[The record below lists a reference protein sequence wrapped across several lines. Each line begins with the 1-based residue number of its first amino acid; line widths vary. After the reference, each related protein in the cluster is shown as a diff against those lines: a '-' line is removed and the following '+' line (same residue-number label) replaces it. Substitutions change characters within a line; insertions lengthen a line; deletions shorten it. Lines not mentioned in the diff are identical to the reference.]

1 MSTIDLS
8 AFRFE
13 TLKVPSK
20 AKIRDFVK
28 DNKLEFAKGKGF
40 YQLTKPETIQRYK
53 EVVARR
59 KTDGAFV
66 SGDAVRKVLGI
77 PKDDSNFSL
86 NKKNIPDFDV
96 FIQSTSYNR
105 VLVPNTEFLY
115 EVKAS
120 CTAGSTGK
128 RKAKAADVM
137 ISCKK
142 AKKDETVPS
151 PCVPPHFPPGGPMEI
166 VFSFDTTGSMGGCIA
181 EVRREVQDIIRRLH
195 ADIPGIRIA
204 IFAHGDYQDADS
216 TYVTKWVDFTTDA
229 DKLCEFVRTVQNTC
243 GYDGDECYELV
254 LRQVRTELSWTPGT
268 QRSLVLIGDADPH
281 EPSYGLNTDNID
293 WREET
298 DRLYNDNGVH
308 IYAVQAGGGSSMA
321 FYKDLANRTQGC
333 HLKLENFS
341 CIIDFLMAI
350 CYRERGPDQLMAYE
364 NEVRARYNAP
374 GGPAMNRELHGLF
387 DTLAGRDG
395 EDAETD
401 SPPRLVRA
409 STPLLTPPST
419 PPRASGHTPSP
430 PRTPTRRR
438 GLYRRTRLGVRSR
451 RFVGRRSPRIAARLL
466 RRSRRIVA
474 RQLIFAL

>member
-1 MSTIDLS
+1 MPAAVVP

-13 TLKVPSK
+13 TLKVPNK
-20 AKIRDFVK
+20 TKIRDFVK
-28 DNKLEFAKGKGF
+28 NNKLEFAKGKGF

-77 PKDDSNFSL
+77 PEDDTNFSL

-105 VLVPNTEFLY
+105 VLVPDTEFLY
-115 EVKAS
+115 EVT
-120 CTAGSTGK
+120 TAAGK
-128 RKAKAADVM
+128 RKAEAADVM

-142 AKKDETVPS
+142 TKKDETVPS

-204 IFAHGDYQDADS
+204 IFAHGDYQDAGS

-229 DKLCEFVRTVQNTC
+229 DKLCEFVRTVENTC

-268 QRSLVLIGDADPH
+268 QRSLVMIGDADPH

-298 DRLYNDNGVH
+298 DRLYNETGVH
-308 IYAVQAGGGSSMA
+308 IYAVQAGGSSRDMA

-364 NEVRARYNAP
+364 NEVRARYTAP

-387 DTLAGRDG
+387 DTLAGRGG
-395 EDAETD
+395 EEAETD

-409 STPLLTPPST
+409 STPLLTPPTT
-419 PPRASGHTPSP
+419 PPRGSGHTPSP
-430 PRTPTRRR
+430 PRTPTRR
-438 GLYRRTRLGVRSR
+438 TRLSRHGRR
-451 RFVGRRSPRIAARLL
+451 RFGRRSPRIAARLL
-466 RRSRRIVA
+466 RRSRRLVA
-474 RQLIFAL
+474 RQLFFTL

>member
-1 MSTIDLS
+1 MSAIVLS

-13 TLKVPSK
+13 TLKVPNK
-20 AKIRDFVK
+20 TKIRDFVK

-59 KTDGAFV
+59 KTDGAYV

-77 PKDDSNFSL
+77 PQDDSNFSL

-115 EVKAS
+115 EVKTS
-120 CTAGSTGK
+120 CTAVDKKKGSAAGK
-128 RKAKAADVM
+128 RKAEAADVM
-137 ISCKK
+137 ITCKK
-142 AKKDETVPS
+142 VKEDETVPS
-151 PCVPPHFPPGGPMEI
+151 PCVVPRFPPGGPMEI

-204 IFAHGDYQDADS
+204 IFAHGDYQDAAS

-229 DKLCEFVRTVQNTC
+229 DKLCEFVRTVENTH

-298 DRLYNDNGVH
+298 DRLYNENGVH
-308 IYAVQAGGGSSMA
+308 IYAVQAGG
-321 FYKDLANRTQGC
+321 
-333 HLKLENFS
+333 
-341 CIIDFLMAI
+341 
-350 CYRERGPDQLMAYE
+350 
-364 NEVRARYNAP
+364 
-374 GGPAMNRELHGLF
+374 
-387 DTLAGRDG
+387 
-395 EDAETD
+395 
-401 SPPRLVRA
+401 
-409 STPLLTPPST
+409 
-419 PPRASGHTPSP
+419 
-430 PRTPTRRR
+430 
-438 GLYRRTRLGVRSR
+438 
-451 RFVGRRSPRIAARLL
+451 
-466 RRSRRIVA
+466 
-474 RQLIFAL
+474 